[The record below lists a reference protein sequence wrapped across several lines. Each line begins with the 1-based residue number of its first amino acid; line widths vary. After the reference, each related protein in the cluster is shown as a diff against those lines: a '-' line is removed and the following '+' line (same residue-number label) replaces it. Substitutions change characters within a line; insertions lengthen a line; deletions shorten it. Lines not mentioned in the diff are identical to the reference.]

1 MLIFNS
7 SKANQNGGKQEII
20 SRKWNKTKGAVLS
33 SFSVYQRNL
42 TVSERF
48 KRRFKKVQK
57 FIIRL
62 TWIHIWSIKI
72 DCAYPNEK
80 DKFLDVIASEKWHPN
95 HILTSMRSSWY
106 ILSKEG
112 PIWKQFWKSV
122 QNSYIDILFFPNSFR
137 ISNN

>member
-1 MLIFNS
+1 MLIFDS

-48 KRRFKKVQK
+48 KRRFTKVQK

-95 HILTSMRSSWY
+95 HILTIMRSSWY

-122 QNSYIDILFFPNSFR
+122 QKSNLNILHILNIFS
-137 ISNN
+137 SSDW